1 MPIILLNSIK
11 CKVKLSFYIPIP
23 KLTCLSISETS
34 LGFLQKYG
42 YVLYVY
48 DVCKFTIQG
57 GELNIA
63 YKARPLYFGIGSQA
77 QLKAKDAGSDKK

>member
-1 MPIILLNSIK
+1 
-11 CKVKLSFYIPIP
+11 
-23 KLTCLSISETS
+23 
-34 LGFLQKYG
+34 
-42 YVLYVY
+42 VY